1 MGRDWTYRG
10 NQILSTTFSAL
21 TTVWS
26 SVGLPP
32 SAIYLDDQLSSVR
45 TAFCTF
51 DHVVGWLMEL
61 GGGRHNEFVYNKL
74 IGSANLH
81 MDERGGG
88 GTSCA
93 KPGHL
98 PYDFLTRVPY
108 KSAPWAKCVSPSTP
122 SALRERLTSGAF
134 RNNRLCVVYMLYAS
148 DTHACTRRQAR
159 MFHEVP
165 LLVHSDAE
173 CVNIALC
180 TCFSAVRLSTP
191 PNKNVAS
198 GVPRVSRLAMC

>member
-1 MGRDWTYRG
+1 MRSFVLLFACATDMGRDWTYRG

-21 TTVWS
+21 ETVWS

-32 SAIYLDDQLSSVR
+32 SAVYLDDQLSSVR

-51 DHVVGWLMEL
+51 DHVTGWLIEL
-61 GGGRHNEFVYNKL
+61 GGGRHNEFVNNKL

-108 KSAPWAKCVSPSTP
+108 KSAAWAKYPDLANILTDDPCTPKHNVISNNVLCDGATITGVTPATVSSWGSTM
-122 SALRERLTSGAF
+122 A
-134 RNNRLCVVYMLYAS
+134 NN
-148 DTHACTRRQAR
+148 TKG
-159 MFHEVP
+159 
-165 LLVHSDAE
+165 
-173 CVNIALC
+173 
-180 TCFSAVRLSTP
+180 TC
-191 PNKNVAS
+191 
-198 GVPRVSRLAMC
+198 